1 MDSSNL
7 YERYGEQFSFPPPD
21 TSGQRQALPTFFS
34 QRNVQ
39 PPSPTYPY
47 TQLPTRPYAPVQPAT
62 LRPQLVT
69 AKPAARLP
77 KREALALARRW
88 KRGIVIATLAC
99 FAALSGLVMSH
110 SVGDAARQ
118 TIPTNSSNQ
127 VTPDQNQ
134 SDPSQS
140 WPGNGGNNFGTD
152 NSNQPP
158 VSGSHVS

>member
-7 YERYGEQFSFPPPD
+7 YERYGERFAFPPPEQAK
-21 TSGQRQALPTFFS
+21 QRQDIPPFFG
-34 QRNVQ
+34 QGNTQ
-39 PPSPTYPY
+39 PPAPPYPY
-47 TQLPTRPYAPVQPAT
+47 AQPTRAYAPVQPAT
-62 LRPQLVT
+62 LRPQPGT
-69 AKPAARLP
+69 AKPTARLP
-77 KREALALARRW
+77 KREALALALRW
-88 KRGIVIATLAC
+88 KRGIGIATLAC

-110 SVGDAARQ
+110 SVGDAVRQ
-118 TIPTNSSNQ
+118 TTPTNSSNQ

>member
-7 YERYGEQFSFPPPD
+7 YERYDEQFSSPPPD
-21 TSGQRQALPTFFS
+21 TSGQRQALPPFFS

-39 PPSPTYPY
+39 PPAPAYPY
-47 TQLPTRPYAPVQPAT
+47 AQPTRSYAPVQPGT
-62 LRPQLVT
+62 LRPQPGT
-69 AKPAARLP
+69 AKPTARLP

-118 TIPTNSSNQ
+118 TTPANSSNQ

-140 WPGNGGNNFGTD
+140 WPDNGGNNFGTD